1 MSGHKSSLVCRNIVV
16 NNHRTSIRLEPKL
29 WQALDHICKMRD
41 CHINDICSE
50 ISNSQVN
57 GGFTSAVRTFV
68 VSCLL
73 DSALSLSRNMNTE
86 IKGRVAAFN

>member
-1 MSGHKSSLVCRNIVV
+1 MRN
-16 NNHRTSIRLEPKL
+16 
-29 WQALDHICKMRD
+29 

-50 ISNSQVN
+50 ISHSQEK

-73 DSALSLSRNMNTE
+73 DSAFGMSRNMKTD
-86 IKGRVAAFN
+86 IKGRVAAFNY